1 MCGVRTV
8 KAPACHAQHTADGFV
23 VNLHREGMVLHR
35 RVVVS
40 VLHTHGTPLDLDRC
54 APGAGAGATGCGCS
68 NMRFGLSLC

>member
-40 VLHTHGTPLDLDRC
+40 VLHTHGTPLESTAWTRRGRRRNRLRV
-54 APGAGAGATGCGCS
+54 
-68 NMRFGLSLC
+68 L